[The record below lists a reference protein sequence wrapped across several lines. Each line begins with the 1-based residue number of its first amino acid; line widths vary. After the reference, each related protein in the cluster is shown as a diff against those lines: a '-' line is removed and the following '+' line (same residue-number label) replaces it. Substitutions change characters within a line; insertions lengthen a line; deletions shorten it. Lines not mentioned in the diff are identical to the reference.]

1 VTDFDRRLA
10 TVAAQHH
17 SLITLRDV
25 IEAGGD
31 DGYASRRVRSGR
43 WERWAP
49 GVYRVAGA
57 AWSYEAK
64 VLASVL
70 AAGPGAVAS
79 HLCAARLLGLGFT
92 KAGPEVTIPRGR
104 RHRPP
109 DVRVHESTDLDLC
122 EVRVVGGVPVT
133 DPDRTALDLGRYLR
147 VPSLTKA
154 VEEARRL
161 ELVTWQSL
169 LRTLVAHARQGRHGV
184 TNLRE
189 VISTGLERAGI
200 TDTDSE
206 LVALA
211 LLREHGF
218 RPVLHHVVRAS
229 DGEVIAEIDIAD
241 PARRAGLEIDGTVH
255 LRPEVRAKDD
265 ARDHRLRRM
274 GWTIRRVWCELP
286 VLEPARFLA
295 IARELFGRD

>member
-1 VTDFDRRLA
+1 MGDLDRRLA
-10 TVAAQHH
+10 AVAARQH
-17 SLITLRDV
+17 SIITLGDV
-25 IEAGGD
+25 IDAGGKQRH
-31 DGYASRRVRSGR
+31 ATTRAASGR
-43 WERWAP
+43 WDRLSR
-49 GVYRVAGA
+49 GVFRVAGVPLT
-57 AWSYEAK
+57 YEAE
-64 VLASVL
+64 VLAAVL

-79 HLCAARLLGLGFT
+79 HLCAARLLGIGFA

-104 RHRPP
+104 RHRPGTL
-109 DVRVHESTDLDLC
+109 RVHESTDLDLC
-122 EVRVVGGVPVT
+122 DIRQVAGIPVT
-133 DPDRTALDLGRYLR
+133 DPGRTCLDIARYLG

-154 VEEARRL
+154 VEQSHRL

-184 TNLRE
+184 TNLRQ
-189 VISTGLERAGI
+189 VISEGLERAGI

-218 RPVLHHVVRAS
+218 RPVLHHVVRAA
-229 DGEVIAEIDIAD
+229 DGEVIAEIDLAD
-241 PARRAGLEIDGTVH
+241 PARRTGLEIDGTVH

-274 GWTIRRVWCELP
+274 GWTIRRVWCEMP
-286 VLEPARFLA
+286 VLEPARFLT
-295 IARELFGRD
+295 IARELFGPL

>member
-1 VTDFDRRLA
+1 MAELDRQLA
-10 TVAAQHH
+10 AVAAQQH

-25 IEAGGD
+25 TAAGGD
-31 DGYASRRVRSGR
+31 AGHASRRVRSGR

-49 GVYRVAGA
+49 GIYRIAGA
-57 AWSYEAK
+57 PWTFEAR
-64 VLASVL
+64 VLAAVL

-79 HLCAARLLGLGFT
+79 HLCAARLLGFGFT
-92 KAGPEVTIPRGR
+92 RAGPEVTIPRGR
-104 RHRPP
+104 KHRPP
-109 DVRVHESTDLDLC
+109 TTRVHESTDLDRC
-122 EVRVVGGVPVT
+122 EVRVVVGIPVT

-154 VEEARRL
+154 VEAARRL

-184 TNLRE
+184 TTLRE
-189 VISTGLERAGI
+189 VISEGLERAGI

-206 LVALA
+206 LLALA
-211 LLREHGF
+211 LLREHGL
-218 RPVLHHVVRAS
+218 RPLLHHVVRAA
-229 DGEVIAEIDIAD
+229 DGQVIAEIDLAD
-241 PARRAGLEIDGTVH
+241 PLRRTGLEIDGSVH

-286 VLEPARFLA
+286 VLEPAQFLA
-295 IARELFGRD
+295 IARELFGPI